1 MGIFGSDA
9 GHAGHDR
16 AERGNWVRTSQFI
29 TSHLHTLCCSSAGK
43 CAHLSACLRRNSLPP
58 AQFVYFGVQLL
69 REAPTLN
76 AGVSAEFEEAEEEVD
91 QAEESMVTP
100 KSKPEA
106 GGTAVAMAADGSGA
120 AVEDVEGGSG
130 GLTSRGTGSNA
141 GESNAGDVAP
151 AAAAHP
157 KAFTKVITTV
167 FSVIFLAEWG
177 DRSQIATIA
186 LAAAKDPVGVCVG
199 GVLGHAVSTAIAVI
213 GGRLL
218 ATRISERTVAYVG
231 GTLFLL
237 FAVHSFIVGP
247 PGGDEGESF
256 FSFFAPAPKEAT
268 LTGMTA
274 TGGDK
279 LL

>member
-1 MGIFGSDA
+1 M
-9 GHAGHDR
+9 
-16 AERGNWVRTSQFI
+16 
-29 TSHLHTLCCSSAGK
+29 
-43 CAHLSACLRRNSLPP
+43 
-58 AQFVYFGVQLL
+58 QLL
-69 REAPTLN
+69 REAPTLS
-76 AGVSAEFEEAEEEVD
+76 AGVSSEFEEAEEEVD

-100 KSKPEA
+100 KEQAPVPTA
-106 GGTAVAMAADGSGA
+106 GGTADDITAAAGSGTA
-120 AVEDVEGGSG
+120 NDIEGGSG
-130 GLTSRGTGSNA
+130 GLTARGPGSSGRGGRNA
-141 GESNAGDVAP
+141 DVAP
-151 AAAAHP
+151 TAGAAHP

-199 GVLGHAVSTAIAVI
+199 GVMGHAVSTAIAVI

-231 GTLFLL
+231 GSLFLM

-247 PGGDEGESF
+247 PGSDDGAGDSF
-256 FSFFAPAPKEAT
+256 FSFFAPAPKEPT
-268 LTGMTA
+268 LTGMTG